1 MEGGLADAALTLSL
15 GEDASAGLRKLG
27 ELDAAAA
34 GALVVAAFAAVC
46 TSKSPALPATAAAGD
61 AKAAAFAL
69 TTLLLEA
76 ANLQA
81 PKEALR
87 WAPVCVCRALS

>member
-46 TSKSPALPATAAAGD
+46 TSKSPALPATA
-61 AKAAAFAL
+61 KAAAFAL